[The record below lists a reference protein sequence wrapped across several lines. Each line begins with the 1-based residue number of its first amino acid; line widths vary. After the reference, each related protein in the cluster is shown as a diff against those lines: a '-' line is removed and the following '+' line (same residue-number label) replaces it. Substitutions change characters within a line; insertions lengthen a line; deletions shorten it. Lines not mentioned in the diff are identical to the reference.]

1 MIEKLDNAKF
11 KKFINLTNKDGGFE
25 KTQGKI
31 GNNLER
37 VLGLAQYPYTVS
49 KTKEIKKCLDKDN
62 EEDIISGLK
71 NVVLVIPEI
80 EKLIKEKGGWEKLK
94 RKLGKVSEKDH
105 FESILSEENS
115 KDKIVKAVYEGKL
128 KFNLSLNQDI
138 EKELREIVK
147 KFSNKESIKK
157 KRVYGKN

>member
-37 VLGLAQYPYTVS
+37 VLDLAQYPYTVS

-71 NVVLVIPEI
+71 NVVLVRPEI
-80 EKLIKEKGGWEKLK
+80 EN
-94 RKLGKVSEKDH
+94 
-105 FESILSEENS
+105 F
-115 KDKIVKAVYEGKL
+115 
-128 KFNLSLNQDI
+128 
-138 EKELREIVK
+138 
-147 KFSNKESIKK
+147 
-157 KRVYGKN
+157 KRVT